1 MEPPGLQECARRA
14 LPKLERLREL
24 VRGKRTLLAQTHDY
38 PDPDAIASALGL
50 TWLLEELEGLE
61 TTIGY
66 GGIIG
71 RAENRAMIKSLG
83 IKLRKVS
90 PADFKKNELV
100 ALLDT
105 QPGVGNHSLPA
116 DVVPNIVFD
125 HHFERELAGAE
136 PEYFDVGGEYGATS
150 TKVLEIIW
158 ASGLTPPT
166 HIATALFYGVKTDTL
181 GLGRVV
187 SPADV
192 TAYLYLFPLADKFL
206 LAEIENPQVP
216 LDYFRVFYTAILRGK
231 IYGNMVVADLGEIYT
246 PDLCAEVADRL
257 LQVEGIRHALSLGW
271 YEDALFLSL
280 RTRSRNKNA
289 GRILHSIVCCGA
301 KTLGTAG
308 GHGPMAGARVP
319 VEGRSQRTKADL
331 RRTIVQAILE
341 AFGQDPRRFT
351 RIISLREAM
360 GDAVPG
366 ETRATSK
373 TRKGSSSGTAN
384 ASGSSNSGSGNSGSS
399 NSGSSNSNTSDGR
412 DTDASGA
419 DDRAREST
427 RSTRAN
433 GSSEGSVST
442 TKRSSGD
449 DRQSGVNQEPSTD
462 GGDAPAKDRVARRR
476 AKSEPRG
483 EPRPSTAK

>member
-50 TWLLEELEGLE
+50 TWLLEELEGIE

-90 PADFKKNELV
+90 PSDFKKNELV

-116 DVVPNIVFD
+116 DLMPNIVFD
-125 HHFERELAGAE
+125 HHFERELEGPE

-319 VEGRSQRTKADL
+319 VDGRSQRTKADL

-341 AFGQDPRRFT
+341 AFGQDSRRFT

-366 ETRATSK
+366 DTRTARS
-373 TRKGSSSGTAN
+373 RKGSNAGGNIQGTN
-384 ASGSSNSGSGNSGSS
+384 GVNG
-399 NSGSSNSNTSDGR
+399 
-412 DTDASGA
+412 
-419 DDRAREST
+419 
-427 RSTRAN
+427 RAN
-433 GSSEGSVST
+433 GSRSANANGSNANGSNANDSHANGSANDSNANDAGADDSSVKGNAAKRSANGLSTADRSTGDISPDEDPDAT
-442 TKRSSGD
+442 TK
-449 DRQSGVNQEPSTD
+449 N
-462 GGDAPAKDRVARRR
+462 RVARRR